1 MNCLFCVS
9 KIYIIFAQL
18 YRKLLINLIITEMK
32 AFRIFAAALVAA
44 FAISCGSASND
55 VKVDVELPS
64 QAEVDSVSYLIGI
77 NFGSFIKNNNFAE
90 DLKELNMSEIKK
102 GIADFIAAEGNLYDA
117 EFGKQFKIDLD
128 KMGEILNGY
137 LSKKQAYKAA
147 FNLAKEREFLAAN
160 AKKENVDTT
169 ASGLQY
175 TIIAP
180 GADEKIAA
188 EDTVWVNYKGTLLDG
203 TVFDEND
210 STKFIANRVIRGWTE
225 GLGLLGEGGKA
236 TLYIPAELAYGER
249 GNRNIEPN
257 STLIFDVE
265 VLKVGKYVPAQEK

>member
-1 MNCLFCVS
+1 
-9 KIYIIFAQL
+9 
-18 YRKLLINLIITEMK
+18 MK
-32 AFRIFAAALVAA
+32 AIKIFAAALVAA
-44 FAISCGSASND
+44 FAISCGSSNN

-64 QAEVDSVSYLIGI
+64 QAEIDSVSYLIGI
-77 NFGSFIKNNNFAE
+77 NFGSFIKGNNFAE
-90 DLKELNMSEIKK
+90 DLSDLNMAEIKK
-102 GIADFIAAEGNLYDA
+102 GMADFIAAEGNPYDA
-117 EFGKQFKIDLD
+117 EFGKQFKIDLE

-147 FNLAKEREFLAAN
+147 LNLAKEREFLTAN
-160 AKKENVDTT
+160 AKKANVDTT

-175 TIIAP
+175 TIEAP
-180 GADEKIAA
+180 GADEKIAP

-225 GLGLLGEGGKA
+225 GLGLIGEGGKA

-257 STLIFDVE
+257 STLIFEVE
-265 VLKVGKYVPAQEK
+265 VLKVGKYTPAE

>member
-1 MNCLFCVS
+1 
-9 KIYIIFAQL
+9 
-18 YRKLLINLIITEMK
+18 MK
-32 AFRIFAAALVAA
+32 AIRIFAAALVAA

-77 NFGSFIKNNNFAE
+77 NFGSFIKGNNFGE
-90 DLKELNMSEIKK
+90 GLDDLNMTEIKK
-102 GIADFIAAEGNLYDA
+102 GIVDFLEAEGNPYDP

-128 KMGEILNGY
+128 RMGEILNGY

-147 FNLAKEREFLAAN
+147 YNLAKEEEFLSAN

-180 GADEKIAA
+180 GSDQKIAP

-236 TLYIPAELAYGER
+236 TFYIPAELAYGER

-265 VLKVGKYVPAQEK
+265 VLKVGKYLPDTQK

>member
-1 MNCLFCVS
+1 
-9 KIYIIFAQL
+9 
-18 YRKLLINLIITEMK
+18 MK
-32 AFRIFAAALVAA
+32 AFKIFAAALVAA
-44 FAISCGSASND
+44 FAISCGSSNN

-77 NFGSFIKNNNFAE
+77 NFGSFIKGNNFAE
-90 DLKELNMSEIKK
+90 DLSDLNMAEIKK
-102 GIADFIAAEGNLYDA
+102 GMADFIAAEGNPYDA
-117 EFGKQFKIDLD
+117 EFGKQFKIDLE
-128 KMGEILNGY
+128 KMGEILNSY

-147 FNLAKEREFLAAN
+147 LNLAKEKEFLAAN
-160 AKKENVDTT
+160 AKKTNVDTT

-180 GADEKIAA
+180 GAEKKIAP

-265 VLKVGKYVPAQEK
+265 VLKVGKFVPAEKK